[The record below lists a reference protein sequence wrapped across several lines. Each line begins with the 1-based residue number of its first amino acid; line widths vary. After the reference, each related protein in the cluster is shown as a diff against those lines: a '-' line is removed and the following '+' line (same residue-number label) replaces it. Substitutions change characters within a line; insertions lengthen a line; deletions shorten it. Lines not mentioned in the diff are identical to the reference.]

1 VKRTA
6 LLLLTSIYLL
16 SCLGI
21 GLNRFYCC
29 GKLASVKLIYGA
41 TENAGKET
49 GKKDNCCKNEQ
60 SSLKIKDTHFSITA
74 FSLNQPVPAIIASF
88 ISLNNEAVV
97 KDLQTKIAYN
107 SNAPPGCW
115 DIPIYTLNCAYRI

>member
-1 VKRTA
+1 
-6 LLLLTSIYLL
+6 
-16 SCLGI
+16 LGI

-41 TENAGKET
+41 TENTGKEA
-49 GKKDNCCKNEQ
+49 GKKDNCCRNEQ
-60 SSLKIKDTHFSITA
+60 SSLKIKDTHFNTAA
-74 FSLNQPVPAIIASF
+74 FSLTNPIPAIIASF

-107 SNAPPGCW
+107 SNAPPGCR
-115 DIPIYTLNCAYRI
+115 DIRIYTLNCTYRI